1 MSLDPLE
8 GTSGIPSPP
17 RSQDLVTLCRDG
29 HDSVCLQVEQITPT
43 VVARIFSV
51 SMLALDV

>member
-17 RSQDLVTLCRDG
+17 RSPDLVTLCRDG
-29 HDSVCLQVEQITPT
+29 HDSVDLQVEQITPT